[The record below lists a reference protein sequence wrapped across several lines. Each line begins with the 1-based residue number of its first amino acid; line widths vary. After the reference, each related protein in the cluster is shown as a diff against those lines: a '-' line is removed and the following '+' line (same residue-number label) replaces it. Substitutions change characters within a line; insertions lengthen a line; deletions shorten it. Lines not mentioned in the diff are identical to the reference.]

1 MFFAADVVNMSS
13 KGQVT
18 DGEWIADWVH
28 DGGKTP
34 IYVKFFF
41 AWLHYRGEQSIAINH
56 LPDL

>member
-41 AWLHYRGEQSIAINH
+41 A
-56 LPDL
+56 